1 MTYCVSVYCT
11 AVSRSRHE
19 WNACA
24 HQQWQCVNSTRPAKL
39 EGFRNMKFTELS
51 QGAFIF
57 MNFHIILTFLGLY
70 SMLLNAVLRPQNVCK
85 RVVCLQTAPCRGT
98 HRIFQHTLRK
108 KQPSAFLFQTRES
121 ILTLRDKKQGMARL

>member
-1 MTYCVSVYCT
+1 
-11 AVSRSRHE
+11 
-19 WNACA
+19 
-24 HQQWQCVNSTRPAKL
+24 
-39 EGFRNMKFTELS
+39 MKFTELS

-85 RVVCLQTAPCRGT
+85 RVVCLQTAPFRGT
-98 HRIFQHTLRK
+98 HRIFQHTLQK

-121 ILTLRDKKQGMARL
+121 ILTLRDEKQDMTRL

>member
-1 MTYCVSVYCT
+1 
-11 AVSRSRHE
+11 
-19 WNACA
+19 
-24 HQQWQCVNSTRPAKL
+24 
-39 EGFRNMKFTELS
+39 
-51 QGAFIF
+51 
-57 MNFHIILTFLGLY
+57 
-70 SMLLNAVLRPQNVCK
+70 MLLNAVLRPQNVCK